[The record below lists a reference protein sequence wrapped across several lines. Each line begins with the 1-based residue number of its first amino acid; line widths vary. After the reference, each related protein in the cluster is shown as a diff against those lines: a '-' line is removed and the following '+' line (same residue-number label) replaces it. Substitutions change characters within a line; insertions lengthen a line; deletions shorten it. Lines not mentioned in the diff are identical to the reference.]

1 MRSKPNWK
9 DCITS
14 HFFVHQSYQKRKA
27 CLWLCKYYSIL
38 LLRSIDVSCLS
49 CFSRVPSVEWDY
61 RLGILV
67 PSQVSEF
74 GLRLILQTL
83 YFLKRGSIYDMWQ
96 KNTVLPT
103 FMNIQLWK
111 KDSLEMKKLKGVG
124 NTGIEVVF
132 SVFKTGQAYLSF
144 LLLKTSSAVK
154 CLSSGSR
161 AYSIHN

>member
-103 FMNIQLWK
+103 FMNIQLCK
-111 KDSLEMKKLKGVG
+111 KDSLEVKKLTVQGDQDHFYAKEML
-124 NTGIEVVF
+124 I
-132 SVFKTGQAYLSF
+132 SPSI
-144 LLLKTSSAVK
+144 LKLHKNPWIWEGLRT
-154 CLSSGSR
+154 
-161 AYSIHN
+161 IHFI